1 MTNPDCVLKIRDITL
16 PTKVHMVK
24 AMVFPV
30 VMCRCES
37 WTIKKAECW
46 RTVAFKLWCWRRV
59 LKVPWTAKRK
69 KTVNPKGN
77 QPWISL
83 EELMLKLKLQQFGH
97 LMEELTHWRRLWG
110 WERLRAGGKGSNRG
124 WEGWVASLSPWT
136 WVWANSGIHWRIGKS
151 GAAVHG
157 ISKSRTHH
165 VPEQQQQNQQSRR
178 FAWMTARSGLDQE
191 GWEWRVGC
199 SNFSRLYRY
208 FRNDGIF
215 LRVKCG
221 CV

>member
-1 MTNPDCVLKIRDITL
+1 
-16 PTKVHMVK
+16 MVK

-30 VMCRCES
+30 VMCRCEN

-46 RTVAFKLWCWRRV
+46 RTDAFKLWCWRRV

-69 KTVNPKGN
+69 KTLNPKGN

-83 EELMLKLKLQQFGH
+83 EELMLKLKLQQFGC
-97 LMEELTHWRRLWG
+97 LMQRTDSLEKILRLGKIEGRRRREQQRMRRL
-110 WERLRAGGKGSNRG
+110 GGIIVSMDM
-124 WEGWVASLSPWT
+124 SLSKL
-136 WVWANSGIHWRIGKS
+136 WVTLKDREVWC
-151 GAAVHG
+151 AAVHG
-157 ISKSRTHH
+157 IAKSRAHH
-165 VPEQQQQNQQSRR
+165 APEQQQQNQPYRR

-191 GWEWRVGC
+191 GWKWRVGC
-199 SNFSRLYRY
+199 SNFSRLHRY
-208 FRNDGIF
+208 FRNDGII